1 MLSPYASVP
10 DCPTYC
16 TTASDHYKDY
26 HAALTSISQ
35 VLFSADQLRH
45 QSLPCG
51 EWPLYTF
58 LLCLARMKC
67 THHLIYHTTVA
78 FTFFLFWFLE
88 GLFDRF
94 SFIHEEKPFSKVLY
108 FFFTRLDSATRG
120 LAGSSIWGFYYTRAS
135 TLYHRLLCFIKI
147 RLRRHVTD
155 ANCKD

>member
-1 MLSPYASVP
+1 MLSPYARMP

-45 QSLPCG
+45 QWLPCG
-51 EWPLYTF
+51 EWPLYAF

-67 THHLIYHTTVA
+67 THHLILKLEEA
-78 FTFFLFWFLE
+78 FTLLLFWFLE

-94 SFIHEEKPFSKVLY
+94 LFIHEKKNQPQ
-108 FFFTRLDSATRG
+108 RLDSATRG

-135 TLYHRLLCFIKI
+135 TLYHSLLCFIKI
-147 RLRRHVTD
+147 RLRRHVSD